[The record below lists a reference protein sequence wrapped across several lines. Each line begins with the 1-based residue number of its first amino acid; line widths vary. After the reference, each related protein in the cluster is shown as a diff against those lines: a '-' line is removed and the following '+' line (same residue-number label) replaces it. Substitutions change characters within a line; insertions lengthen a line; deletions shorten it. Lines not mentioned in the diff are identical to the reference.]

1 MMRAAVLRNGKI
13 QVREIPIPTPRER
26 QILVR
31 THACGICASDLH
43 FMEHPEQAMEQGGG
57 LWNYDA
63 DADMVMG
70 HEFCAEVVDYGPKT
84 ARKWKPGTRVSST
97 PILIN
102 PDAVRIVGYSPD
114 ALGGYGQY
122 FLMSEAVTQE
132 VKSDLPSE
140 WIAVSDAMAVGWYY
154 VKKAAIGSNEVPL
167 VIGCGAIGLSVIAA
181 LRRRGIGPI
190 VAVDFVE
197 SRRAVARTVGADVL
211 IDPAAASPYAA
222 WRELAWGS
230 DPSAVRGLF
239 GSVDLARCVVFEC
252 VGVGGVLDEII
263 MNCERDTRIL
273 SAGGCPQGDF
283 IHSAAAH
290 RKGLNIQFGG
300 GPSVPDWNEA
310 LKEVCSGSI
319 DVRPIVGETI
329 GLDAVPDALRRSKQR
344 EAPPRIV
351 ITP

>member
-1 MMRAAVLRNGKI
+1 MMCAAVLRNGKI
-13 QVREIPIPTPRER
+13 QVREIPIPTPREG

-70 HEFCAEVVDYGPKT
+70 HEFCAEIVDYG
-84 ARKWKPGTRVSST
+84 
-97 PILIN
+97 
-102 PDAVRIVGYSPD
+102 PD

-140 WIAVSDAMAVGWYY
+140 LIAVSDAMAVGWYY

-167 VIGCGAIGLSVIAA
+167 VIGCGAIGL
-181 LRRRGIGPI
+181 
-190 VAVDFVE
+190 
-197 SRRAVARTVGADVL
+197 
-211 IDPAAASPYAA
+211 
-222 WRELAWGS
+222 
-230 DPSAVRGLF
+230 
-239 GSVDLARCVVFEC
+239 
-252 VGVGGVLDEII
+252 DEII
-263 MNCERDTRIL
+263 MSCERDTRIL
-273 SAGGCPQGDF
+273 SAGGCPEGDH

-310 LKEVCSGSI
+310 LKEVCSGNI